1 MQRHKHTII
10 KHKFLIILIALILFF
25 LANAFL
31 SEHWLE
37 IANMCLLSTVVIT
50 SFLTLEGRNR
60 FTIFSAIVLGIAAIV
75 ISGFSDM
82 LTVPKSVQI
91 ARLIILICFFGI
103 ITFICLFSTLSK
115 RKVTVNVLY
124 GAAVTYL
131 LIGLLFANIFY
142 LVDVCHLHAFNFH
155 DISRTD
161 APLQIFTYYSFV
173 TLTTLG
179 YGDITPVSNIARTFA
194 WFEAALGQIYLTIL
208 IAQLVGSFIA
218 QKGKFA
224 CDSHND

>member
-1 MQRHKHTII
+1 MRHHKHTII

-25 LANAFL
+25 IANAFL
-31 SEHWLE
+31 TEHWLE
-37 IANMCLLSTVVIT
+37 IANMSLMSTVVIT

-60 FTIFSAIVLGIAAIV
+60 YTTFCAIILGIAAIV
-75 ISGFSDM
+75 ISGFTDM
-82 LTVPKSVQI
+82 LAMPKGVQI
-91 ARLIILICFFGI
+91 ARLFVLICFFGI

-115 RKVTVNVLY
+115 RKVTINVLY

-131 LIGLLFANIFY
+131 LIGLLFANVFY
-142 LVDVCHLHAFNFH
+142 LIDVSHHNAFNFH
-155 DISRTD
+155 GITRTD

-218 QKGKFA
+218 HKGKM
-224 CDSHND
+224 NENE